1 MKDVFKAVKV
11 TDKVYWVGA
20 IDWAVRDFHGY
31 LTSRGTTY
39 NAYLI
44 LADKVTLVDT
54 VKAPFKDE
62 MLARIASV
70 IDPAK
75 IAYVVSNHA
84 EPDHSSALPALIAE
98 LKPQKVFAS
107 SVGVKAL
114 EQHYHGA
121 CPAVAVKDGEKLSLG
136 NMELVFAET
145 RMCHWPESMV
155 SYLPQEKALISQDV
169 FGMHLAGYER
179 FDDEIDLHILDCEA
193 AKYYANILMPFSPFV
208 TRTLDKLRASGWEL
222 NMILPD
228 HGPIWR
234 KNSRRI
240 VDAYARWAS
249 QPRANKA
256 IVLYDTMWSSTDL
269 MARALGEGVRA
280 GGAAVKLMPLSGTHR
295 SDVATELLDAGAL
308 VVGAPTLNN
317 QIFPTLADV
326 LIYILGLAPKGLVA
340 ASFGSHGWSGEAPKK
355 LRALLEEL
363 KAEIVG
369 EPLRVQY
376 IPTAAD
382 LKRCYDLGLQVA
394 AKLKR

>member
-1 MKDVFKAVKV
+1 
-11 TDKVYWVGA
+11 
-20 IDWAVRDFHGY
+20 
-31 LTSRGTTY
+31 LCRGTTY
-39 NAYLI
+39 NAYLV

-62 MLARIASV
+62 MLARIAS
-70 IDPAK
+70 IIEPAK
-75 IAYVVSNHA
+75 IAYVVSNHS

-107 SVGVKAL
+107 SMGVKAL

-121 CPAVAVKDGEKLSLG
+121 CPAVAVKDGEKLGLG
-136 NMELVFAET
+136 NLELVFAET

-155 SYLPQEKALISQDV
+155 TYLPQEKALISQDV
-169 FGMHLAGYER
+169 FGMHLAGHER
-179 FDDEIDLHILDCEA
+179 FDDEVELHILDHEA
-193 AKYYANILMPFSPFV
+193 AKYYANILMPFGSFV
-208 TRTLDKLRASGWEL
+208 TKALDKLRALGWEL
-222 NMILPD
+222 DMILPD

-234 KNSRRI
+234 KHSRHI
-240 VDAYARWAS
+240 VEAYARWAG

-269 MARALGEGVRA
+269 MARALGEGLRA
-280 GGAAVKLMPLSGTHR
+280 GGTAAKLMPLSGTHR

-340 ASFGSHGWSGEAPKK
+340 ATFGSYGWSGEAPKK
-355 LRALLEEL
+355 LRAILEEL
-363 KAEIVG
+363 KAEPVG
-369 EPLRVQY
+369 EPLRVPY
-376 IPTAAD
+376 VPGDAD

-394 AKLKR
+394 ARLKEKVK